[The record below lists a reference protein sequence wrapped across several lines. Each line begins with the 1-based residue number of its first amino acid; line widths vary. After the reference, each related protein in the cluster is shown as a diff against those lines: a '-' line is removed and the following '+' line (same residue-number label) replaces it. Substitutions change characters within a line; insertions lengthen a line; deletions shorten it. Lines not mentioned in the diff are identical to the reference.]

1 MRAPRLI
8 CTLLALS
15 LVSGCELAAMG
26 PLMPGLLPGVGFAL
40 QGVVRD
46 ARTYLPVG
54 GATVNSGL
62 GTTVTDA
69 EGKFNLY
76 GNMSSREI
84 SVSRAGYVAK
94 TVGGQK
100 LEPGTTVDFTLD
112 PVFNRDGKLPM
123 GFLDI
128 QGKVVS
134 PSGQIASPD
143 GLVSFAGKPAPVA
156 NGAFQVRYESQV
168 PGRLFSSVLAGGRI
182 SGRYEEGARVFQPF
196 NFETFGYQL
205 VHFTVGETYP
215 QGLRTDQNL
224 VVGSDVSFT
233 TVKVNYTNLAS
244 LDKAQVQT
252 SVFLDFG
259 VAGSVLVAQAT
270 SSNQII
276 KVPSLAGVKYVVSG
290 EAFNDSQTQSSAVT
304 ITTNNPSQAPF
315 QLLAPPK
322 VLTPAPGATRAGPR
336 PTFSWSP
343 STVRGLQY
351 EVTLYEGDEKD
362 PGTTAKWA
370 ATTTETEITY
380 PGFSLS
386 DINGGA
392 LRPDKKYS
400 WVVRAIDVLAPTEDA
415 THQRR
420 TLDVKPLRSR
430 KREATSRG
438 NTFSI

>member
-1 MRAPRLI
+1 MRGARLI
-8 CTLLALS
+8 TSLLTLTLL
-15 LVSGCELAAMG
+15 SGCELAAMG
-26 PLMPGLLPGVGFAL
+26 PLMPGLLPGVGFPL
-40 QGVVRD
+40 TGIVRD

-54 GATVNSGL
+54 GATVYSGL

-69 EGKFNLY
+69 EGKFSLY
-76 GNMSSREI
+76 GNMASREI

-94 TVGGQK
+94 TLGGQK
-100 LEPGTTVDFTLD
+100 LEPGMTVDFTLD

-128 QGKVVS
+128 QGKVVT
-134 PSGQIASPD
+134 PTGQIASPD

-168 PGRLFSSVLAGGRI
+168 PGKLFSSVLAGGRI
-182 SGRYEEGARVFQPF
+182 AGRYEEGAKVFQPF

-224 VVGSDVSFT
+224 VVGGEVPFS
-233 TVKVNYTNLAS
+233 TVRVNYTNLS
-244 LDKAQVQT
+244 GLNTVQT

-270 SSNQII
+270 ASNQTI
-276 KVPSLAGVKYVVSG
+276 KVPSLPGVKYVVSG

-304 ITTNNPSQAPF
+304 ITTTNPSQAPF
-315 QLLAPPK
+315 QMLTPPK
-322 VLTPAPGATRAGPR
+322 VLAPAPGASRAGAR
-336 PTFSWSP
+336 PTFRWSE
-343 STVRGLQY
+343 STVKGLLY
-351 EVTLYEGDEKD
+351 EITLFEGDEKD
-362 PGTTAKWA
+362 PGTTAKWTA
-370 ATTTETEITY
+370 STTESEITY

-386 DINGGA
+386 DVNGGA